1 MPSIEKKVF
10 GVNTDA
16 RFTLLIPTWNNLPYL
31 KFCIGSIQKN
41 SRWPHQIVLHINE
54 GTDGT
59 REWVEE
65 QGIDYTF
72 SSENVGIC
80 YGINAAAELASTD
93 YLVYLND
100 DMYVCPAWDHY
111 FREAVKEAPDHRF
124 YLSGTLIE
132 PRDTGNSCVIN
143 TDRFGDDLDSLDTK
157 NLLLEYDTLPFED
170 WSGATWPPSLI
181 HKKMWELVGGLSVEF
196 SPGMY
201 SDPDLS
207 MKLWQAGVR
216 WFKGVSQCRVF
227 HFMAKSTGRV
237 KRNDGRTQFMRK
249 WGISSNAFMRSYL
262 KSGAPFAGALP
273 EPEEDLALRW
283 SRFRSRWA

>member
-1 MPSIEKKVF
+1 MYSIERTAF
-10 GVNTDA
+10 GANPDA
-16 RFTLLIPTWNNLPYL
+16 RFSLLIPTWNNLPYL
-31 KFCIGSIQKN
+31 KFCLQSIRRN
-41 SRWPHQIVLHINE
+41 SRWPHQIILHINE
-54 GTDGT
+54 GADGT
-59 REWVEE
+59 RDWAKEH
-65 QGIDYTF
+65 GIDHTY
-72 SSENVGIC
+72 SKENVGIC
-80 YGINAAAELASTD
+80 YGVNAAAELAQTD

-111 FREAVKEAPDHRF
+111 LNEAVKEAPDHRF

-132 PRDTGNSCVIN
+132 PRDTGNACVIA
-143 TDRFGDDLDSLDTK
+143 TDKFGDDLDTLKEQD
-157 NLLLEYDTLPFED
+157 LVEQYDTLPFED

-216 WFKGVSQCRVF
+216 WFRGVSQCRVF

-237 KRNDGRTQFMRK
+237 KRNDGRAQFMRK
-249 WGISSNAFMRSYL
+249 WGLSSNAFMQSYL
-262 KSGAPFAGALP
+262 KIGTPFNGPLP
-273 EPEEDLALRW
+273 EPEDNWNLRW
-283 SRFRSRWA
+283 SRFRSRLA

>member
-1 MPSIEKKVF
+1 MFRARERTVEPTPSYKFSNGLNAFYRKKVF

-181 HKKMWELVGGLSVEF
+181 HKKCGNWLVG
-196 SPGMY
+196 
-201 SDPDLS
+201 
-207 MKLWQAGVR
+207 
-216 WFKGVSQCRVF
+216 
-227 HFMAKSTGRV
+227 
-237 KRNDGRTQFMRK
+237 
-249 WGISSNAFMRSYL
+249 
-262 KSGAPFAGALP
+262 
-273 EPEEDLALRW
+273 
-283 SRFRSRWA
+283 